1 MSVIVIILED
11 CDLILMMIVFND
23 VCRKFFVRMF
33 VCSVTTAQQ
42 LEPPDKKAKVSVSFV
57 KFP

>member
-1 MSVIVIILED
+1 
-11 CDLILMMIVFND
+11 MMIVFND